1 MDKIAGCGL
10 EVSARELVV
19 ALEDQRVQR
28 YANTAAGHRKLQEW
42 FWKRPECMGWMWR
55 CC

>member
-1 MDKIAGCGL
+1 MDKIIGCGL

-28 YANTAAGHRKLQEW
+28 YANPLPGIGSCWKLSRAG
-42 FWKRPECMGWMWR
+42 GGA
-55 CC
+55 